1 MQRIIIT
8 AGIIALFFI
17 GCNKEKSEQMPV
29 PIEYNEPQKTTLEAE
44 VQSAEKL
51 LMDKIHQCSVS
62 LSTPAKPKPIELTRA
77 SDPVNQ

>member
-1 MQRIIIT
+1 MQRVIIT

-17 GCNKEKSEQMPV
+17 GCNKEKSEQQPA

-51 LMDKIHQCSVS
+51 LMEKIHQCSVS
-62 LSTPAKPKPIELTRA
+62 LSTPAKPTPIELTRA
-77 SDPVNQ
+77 SDPVRE

>member
-1 MQRIIIT
+1 MQRVIIT

-17 GCNKEKSEQMPV
+17 GCNKEKSEQMPA
-29 PIEYNEPQKTTLEAE
+29 PIEYNVPPSTALEVE
-44 VQSAEKL
+44 VQSAERL
-51 LMDKIHQCSVS
+51 LMQKIHQCSVS